1 MEPMAK
7 KKGSQRKKPN
17 RPAGSASTRPASPA
31 RPLSSRPQ
39 QEPPATT
46 SAARRTLEV
55 KSAGPLLILHRLPRW
70 LIPIIMA
77 VFLLLGL
84 VIDAAWAGIFILA
97 IAVFLAW
104 LLALSWPVILTG
116 SKIFRTIVII
126 VVAGVGLMKLMG
138 WTA

>member
-1 MEPMAK
+1 MAK

-17 RPAGSASTRPASPA
+17 RPDASRSRGSGGTP
-31 RPLSSRPQ
+31 RPLSSKPQ
-39 QEPPATT
+39 QAPPATT
-46 SAARRTLEV
+46 SQARRTLEV

-84 VIDAAWAGIFILA
+84 LIDQAWAGIFILA
-97 IAVFLAW
+97 IAGFLAW

-116 SKIFRTIVII
+116 SKIFRTIVIV
-126 VVAGVGLMKLMG
+126 VVAVVGVMKLMG
-138 WTA
+138 WN

>member
-17 RPAGSASTRPASPA
+17 RPAASGAKRPPNT

-39 QEPPATT
+39 QAPPSTT
-46 SAARRTLEV
+46 SQTRRKLEI
-55 KSAGPLLILHRLPRW
+55 KSAGPLLVLHRLPRW
-70 LIPIIMA
+70 LIPVIMA

-84 VIDAAWAGIFILA
+84 LIDAAWAGIFIIA

-116 SKIFRTIVII
+116 SKIFRTIVIV
-126 VVAGVGLMKLMG
+126 VVAVVGVMKLMG
-138 WTA
+138 WT

>member
-1 MEPMAK
+1 MAK
-7 KKGSQRKKPN
+7 KKGSQRKQPN
-17 RPAGSASTRPASPA
+17 RPAASTSKRPANT

-39 QEPPATT
+39 QAPPTTT
-46 SAARRTLEV
+46 SQARRSLEV
-55 KSAGPLLILHRLPRW
+55 KSAGPLLILHRLPKW

-116 SKIFRTIVII
+116 SRVFRTLVIA
-126 VVAGVGLMKLMG
+126 VVAAVGVMKLMG
-138 WTA
+138 WT

>member
-1 MEPMAK
+1 MAK

-17 RPAGSASTRPASPA
+17 RPAGSPAKASGSP
-31 RPLSSRPQ
+31 RPLSSKPQ
-39 QEPPATT
+39 QAPPATA
-46 SAARRTLEV
+46 SQARRTLEV

-97 IAVFLAW
+97 IAGFLAW

-116 SKIFRTIVII
+116 SKIFRTLVIA
-126 VVAGVGLMKLMG
+126 VVTVVGVMKLMG
-138 WTA
+138 WT